1 MSTLTKEYERNK
13 NGVIWVNIE
22 ITEVE
27 GGLRFTSPVD
37 GDTYEVDG
45 LTLKE
50 FESDAWFQGQYWYDI
65 LEAISNSGGGEWYV
79 SEEGGTTNYEY
90 FQSEGKHYL
99 FVEERV
105 G

>member
-1 MSTLTKEYERNK
+1 MSTITKHYGRNEH
-13 NGVIWVNIE
+13 GVTWADIE

-27 GGLRFTSPVD
+27 GGLSFTSPVD
-37 GDTYEVDG
+37 GYVSKVAG

-50 FESDAWFQGQYWYDI
+50 FESNAWFQGKYWYDI

-79 SEEGGTTNYEY
+79 IDGGTTQYEY

-99 FVEERV
+99 YVKERE
-105 G
+105 

>member
-1 MSTLTKEYERNK
+1 MSTITKHYERNEH
-13 NGVIWVNIE
+13 GVTWANIE

-37 GDTYEVDG
+37 GDTYDVDG

-50 FESDAWFQGQYWYDI
+50 FESNAWFQGEYWYDI
-65 LEAISNSGGGEWYV
+65 LEAIANSGGCEWYV
-79 SEEGGTTNYEY
+79 VDGGNTEYEY

-99 FVEERV
+99 FVEERE
-105 G
+105 

>member
-1 MSTLTKEYERNK
+1 MSTLTKEYERNEH
-13 NGVIWVNIE
+13 GVIWVNIE

-37 GDTYEVDG
+37 GDTYDVDG

-50 FESDAWFQGQYWYDI
+50 FESNAWFQGEYWYDI

-79 SEEGGTTNYEY
+79 VDGGNTEYEY

-99 FVEERV
+99 FVEERE
-105 G
+105 

>member
-1 MSTLTKEYERNK
+1 MATITKHYERNEH
-13 NGVIWVNIE
+13 GVTWANIE
-22 ITEVE
+22 ITEIE

-37 GDTYEVDG
+37 GDTYDVDG

-50 FESDAWFQGQYWYDI
+50 FESNAWFQGKYWYDI

-79 SEEGGTTNYEY
+79 VDGGNTEYEY

-99 FVEERV
+99 FVEERE
-105 G
+105 

>member
-1 MSTLTKEYERNK
+1 MATLTKEYERNEH
-13 NGVIWVNIE
+13 GVIWVNIE

-37 GDTYEVDG
+37 NDTYDVDG

-50 FESDAWFQGQYWYDI
+50 FESNAWFQGQYWYDI

-79 SEEGGTTNYEY
+79 IDGGNTEYEY

-99 FVEERV
+99 YVEERE
-105 G
+105 

>member
-1 MSTLTKEYERNK
+1 MATLTKEYERNEH
-13 NGVIWVNIE
+13 GVIWVNIE

-37 GDTYEVDG
+37 GDTYDVDG

-50 FESDAWFQGQYWYDI
+50 FESNAWFQGEYWYDI

-79 SEEGGTTNYEY
+79 VDGGTTQYEY

-99 FVEERV
+99 FVEERE
-105 G
+105 

>member
-1 MSTLTKEYERNK
+1 MSTLTKHYERNEH
-13 NGVIWVNIE
+13 GVIWVNIE
-22 ITEVE
+22 ITEGE

-37 GDTYEVDG
+37 GDTYDVDG

-50 FESDAWFQGQYWYDI
+50 FESNAWFQGKYWYDI

-79 SEEGGTTNYEY
+79 VDGGNTEYEY

-99 FVEERV
+99 YVRERE
-105 G
+105 

>member
-1 MSTLTKEYERNK
+1 MSTITKHYERNEH
-13 NGVIWVNIE
+13 GVIWVDIE

-37 GDTYEVDG
+37 GETYDVKE

-50 FESDAWFQGQYWYDI
+50 FESNAWFQGKYWYDI

-79 SEEGGTTNYEY
+79 IDGGTTTYDY
-90 FQSEGKHYL
+90 FQREGKHYL
-99 FVEERV
+99 FVEERE
-105 G
+105 

>member
-1 MSTLTKEYERNK
+1 MSTLTKEYERNEH
-13 NGVIWVNIE
+13 GVIWVNIE

-37 GDTYEVDG
+37 GDTYDVDG

-50 FESDAWFQGQYWYDI
+50 FESNAWFQGKYWYDI

-79 SEEGGTTNYEY
+79 IDGGNTEYEY
-90 FQSEGKHYL
+90 FQREGKHYL
-99 FVEERV
+99 YVEKRE
-105 G
+105 

>member
-1 MSTLTKEYERNK
+1 MNTLTEHYGRNK
-13 NGVIWVNIE
+13 HGVTWADIE

-37 GDTYEVDG
+37 GDTYDIDG

-50 FESDAWFQGQYWYDI
+50 FESNAWFQGKYWYDI

-79 SEEGGTTNYEY
+79 VDGGTTTYDY
-90 FQSEGKHYL
+90 FQREGKHYL
-99 FVEERV
+99 YVKER

>member
-1 MSTLTKEYERNK
+1 MTTLTKEYERNEH
-13 NGVIWVNIE
+13 GVTWANIE

-37 GDTYEVDG
+37 GDTYDVDG

-50 FESDAWFQGQYWYDI
+50 FESNAWFQGEYWYDI

-79 SEEGGTTNYEY
+79 IDGGNTEYDY

-99 FVEERV
+99 YVKER

>member
-1 MSTLTKEYERNK
+1 MSTITKHYERNEH
-13 NGVIWVNIE
+13 GVTWANIE
-22 ITEVE
+22 ITEIE

-37 GDTYEVDG
+37 GDTYDVDG

-50 FESDAWFQGQYWYDI
+50 FESNAWFQGEYWYDI

-79 SEEGGTTNYEY
+79 YDGGTTQYEY

-99 FVEERV
+99 FVEERNI
-105 G
+105 

>member
-1 MSTLTKEYERNK
+1 MSTLTKEYERNEH
-13 NGVIWVNIE
+13 GVIWVNIE

-37 GDTYEVDG
+37 GDTYDVDG

-50 FESDAWFQGQYWYDI
+50 FESNAWFQGKYWYDI

-79 SEEGGTTNYEY
+79 IDGGNTEYEY
-90 FQSEGKHYL
+90 FQREGKHYL
-99 FVEERV
+99 YVEERE
-105 G
+105 

>member
-1 MSTLTKEYERNK
+1 MSTLTKHYERNEH
-13 NGVIWVNIE
+13 GVTWANIE

-37 GDTYEVDG
+37 GDTYDVDG

-50 FESDAWFQGQYWYDI
+50 FESNAWFQGKYWYDI
-65 LEAISNSGGGEWYV
+65 LEAISNSGGCEWYV
-79 SEEGGTTNYEY
+79 IDGGTTEYDY

-99 FVEERV
+99 YVKER

>member
-1 MSTLTKEYERNK
+1 MSTLTKNYERNRH
-13 NGVIWVNIE
+13 GVIWANIE

-37 GDTYEVDG
+37 GDTYDVKE

-50 FESDAWFQGQYWYDI
+50 FDCAAWYQGKYWYDI
-65 LEAISNSGGGEWYV
+65 LEAIANSGGGEWLV
-79 SEEGGTTNYEY
+79 IDGGTTHYEY

-99 FVEERV
+99 YVEERS
-105 G
+105 